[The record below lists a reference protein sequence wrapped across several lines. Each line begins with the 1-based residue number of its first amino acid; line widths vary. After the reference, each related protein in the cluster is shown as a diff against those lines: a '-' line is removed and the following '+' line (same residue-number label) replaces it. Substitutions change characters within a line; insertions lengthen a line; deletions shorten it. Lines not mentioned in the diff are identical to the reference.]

1 MNFSSSRSMRAAP
14 RKTGEIG
21 PNLTRMPPSTRFG
34 AGSPLDHGSGNAIRD
49 LADAAER
56 REHLRRGAGDSE
68 TLFETV
74 CRHEGRGDLR
84 GRRGNARRHG
94 LRRRRAGRQAGS
106 DPRPDRSQ
114 SAPGISDDRGDPP
127 LASGG
132 DDASDRLDDPDI
144 AGAAAEI
151 AAEAQPD
158 APLVGLP
165 KAKNQIASGDQHS
178 GRAESALQRVLPVE
192 GGAQLDRD
200 LVVIEALDGCDVG
213 PAAGAGEGD
222 ARADRL
228 AVDKKGAGPANP
240 MLASQMRAREVEI
253 SRAGSRRGAGE
264 ARFPPRPQGR

>member
-1 MNFSSSRSMRAAP
+1 MVKLCSKLSVGMKAAATFAAGGGMRGATVFGAARRAAARP
-14 RKTGEIG
+14 DPIRAPIG
-21 PNLTRMPPSTRFG
+21 PNPR
-34 AGSPLDHGSGNAIRD
+34 
-49 LADAAER
+49 
-56 REHLRRGAGDSE
+56 LR
-68 TLFETV
+68 
-74 CRHEGRGDLR
+74 
-84 GRRGNARRHG
+84 
-94 LRRRRAGRQAGS
+94 
-106 DPRPDRSQ
+106 
-114 SAPGISDDRGDPP
+114 ISDDRGDPP

-178 GRAESALQRVLPVE
+178 GRAESALQRVLAVE

-200 LVVIEALDGCDVG
+200 LVVIEALDGGDVG

-228 AVDKKGAGPANP
+228 AVDEKGAGPANP
-240 MLASQMRAREVEI
+240 MLASQDAFR
-253 SRAGSRRGAGE
+253 
-264 ARFPPRPQGR
+264 